1 MLEEC
6 STTLFLALQHPEQQ
20 IRLLAVKKVVAQLVN
35 GDVDDEQFDEFIKD
49 ALLERLVDD
58 SPQVVWHVFKVYD
71 ILLDKI
77 EPEALFKQL
86 SNIIT
91 STSNRSPPRAWPCL
105 AMCLQC
111 LARATGQ
118 NFRADLKTK
127 ALETLTGSFLK
138 KNPSY
143 MRVVQSLLFDSLLAQ
158 GRKDNLRFF
167 ADAINIAAK
176 LAKEHKG
183 TIFAGISAA
192 AKSVDAPAPSKDK
205 DDATTEAKES
215 PESKRK
221 WVDGAIKVRLPLRLM
236 SGGPSPANAVW

>member
-91 STSNRSPPRAWPCL
+91 STSNPRMAVSGYVL
-105 AMCLQC
+105 TMSTLVQQ
-111 LARATGQ
+111 ARTSG
-118 NFRADLKTK
+118 
-127 ALETLTGSFLK
+127 LTSR
-138 KNPSY
+138 P
-143 MRVVQSLLFDSLLAQ
+143 R
-158 GRKDNLRFF
+158 
-167 ADAINIAAK
+167 
-176 LAKEHKG
+176 
-183 TIFAGISAA
+183 
-192 AKSVDAPAPSKDK
+192 
-205 DDATTEAKES
+205 
-215 PESKRK
+215 
-221 WVDGAIKVRLPLRLM
+221 PLR
-236 SGGPSPANAVW
+236 P

>member
-91 STSNRSPPRAWPCL
+91 STSNLSPPPHDRVWLCTYNIY
-105 AMCLQC
+105 
-111 LARATGQ
+111 ARATGQ

-221 WVDGAIKVRLPLRLM
+221 WVDGAIKVRLPSTSLDVKR
-236 SGGPSPANAVW
+236 PFPR

>member
-91 STSNRSPPRAWPCL
+91 STSNPRMAVSGYVL
-105 AMCLQC
+105 TMSTLVQQ
-111 LARATGQ
+111 ARTSGPTS
-118 NFRADLKTK
+118 R
-127 ALETLTGSFLK
+127 
-138 KNPSY
+138 P
-143 MRVVQSLLFDSLLAQ
+143 R
-158 GRKDNLRFF
+158 
-167 ADAINIAAK
+167 
-176 LAKEHKG
+176 
-183 TIFAGISAA
+183 
-192 AKSVDAPAPSKDK
+192 
-205 DDATTEAKES
+205 
-215 PESKRK
+215 
-221 WVDGAIKVRLPLRLM
+221 PLR
-236 SGGPSPANAVW
+236 P

>member
-91 STSNRSPPRAWPCL
+91 STSNLSPPPRMAVPGYVL
-105 AMCLQC
+105 TMSTLVRQ
-111 LARATGQ
+111 ARTSG
-118 NFRADLKTK
+118 
-127 ALETLTGSFLK
+127 LTSR
-138 KNPSY
+138 P
-143 MRVVQSLLFDSLLAQ
+143 R
-158 GRKDNLRFF
+158 
-167 ADAINIAAK
+167 
-176 LAKEHKG
+176 
-183 TIFAGISAA
+183 
-192 AKSVDAPAPSKDK
+192 
-205 DDATTEAKES
+205 
-215 PESKRK
+215 
-221 WVDGAIKVRLPLRLM
+221 PLR
-236 SGGPSPANAVW
+236 P